1 MKRISTVTIFLL
13 ISLFV
18 TGQAKYRSITWEKF
32 KISGPALKQVGWLEP
47 THAKDIKSSIWSVGC
62 ETLDRNQ
69 ARFDVYKDFV
79 GELGVKHARLQSGWS
94 KCEKQKGVYNFAW
107 LDSCVYG
114 LVEQGVNPWICLCY
128 GNSLYRSE
136 VDLGAD
142 LFTAEETMAGWCRY
156 VEATVARYKG
166 VVKEW
171 EIWNEPRHRAST
183 EAYANL
189 MIRTSE
195 AIRKV
200 QPDATIMGFT
210 VHGFSPGVVVKFPA
224 AVLEILK
231 QKNKLDIVDYVTYH
245 PYTKNPDD
253 CYPMV
258 DELKELFHS
267 YNPKIKFYQG
277 ESGCPS
283 ILEWGHAL
291 TEYPWTEYSQAKWVM
306 RRMAGDMIRD
316 IRSSVFTIIDLRY
329 KEMLQSFGLIRSNL
343 LREFIYKRPSY
354 YGAQNM
360 AGFFSGELKS
370 LGELKY
376 ESTSSR
382 KLTVAGMKTENGK
395 VAIIWYGDKV
405 PIDDLKWDLID
416 LKVKGLSFKD
426 PIYIE
431 MITGKVFELDKGNWQ
446 CNNNS
451 LELKSFPVWDS
462 PVVIA
467 ERSQVSLK
475 KDSK

>member
-1 MKRISTVTIFLL
+1 MKKLSVVTIFLV

-18 TGQAKYRSITWEKF
+18 SAQVKYRSITWESF
-32 KISGPALKQVGWLEP
+32 KVSGPALRQIGWLE
-47 THAKDIKSSIWSVGC
+47 TKHSKEILSSVWSVGC

-69 ARFDVYKDFV
+69 ARFDVYRDFV
-79 GELGVKHARLQSGWS
+79 GELGVKHARLQSGWA

-114 LVEQGVNPWICLCY
+114 LAEQGVNPWICLCY
-128 GNSLYRSE
+128 GNPLYRSQ

-142 LFTAEETMAGWCRY
+142 LFTAEETMTGWCRY
-156 VEATVARYKG
+156 VEATVSRYKD

-171 EIWNEPRHRAST
+171 EIWNEPRHRASA

-200 QPDATIMGFT
+200 QPGATIMGFT
-210 VHGFSPGVVVKFPA
+210 VHGFSPGVVAKFPA
-224 AVLEILK
+224 AVLEFLK
-231 QKNKLDIVDYVTYH
+231 EKNKLDIVDYVTYH

-258 DELKELFHS
+258 DELIRLFHS

-291 TEYPWTEYSQAKWVM
+291 TEFPWTEYSQAKWVM

-343 LREFIYKRPSY
+343 LLEFIYKRPSY
-354 YGAQNM
+354 YGVQNM
-360 AGFFSGELKS
+360 AGFFTGKLES

-376 ESTSSR
+376 ESAASR
-382 KLTVAGMKTENGK
+382 KLTIAGMKTEKGK
-395 VAIIWYGDKV
+395 VAIIWYGDKI
-405 PIDDLKWDLID
+405 PTDDLKWDMVD
-416 LKVKGLSFKD
+416 LKVDGVNFND
-426 PIYIE
+426 PVYIE
-431 MITGKVFELDKGNWQ
+431 MITGKVFELDKSNWSGNG
-446 CNNNS
+446 
-451 LELKSFPVWDS
+451 KSFEVKNLPVWDS
-462 PVVIA
+462 PMVIA
-467 ERSQVSLK
+467 ERLEVVLK
-475 KDSK
+475 KDVK

>member
-1 MKRISTVTIFLL
+1 M
-13 ISLFV
+13 
-18 TGQAKYRSITWEKF
+18 
-32 KISGPALKQVGWLEP
+32 
-47 THAKDIKSSIWSVGC
+47 
-62 ETLDRNQ
+62 
-69 ARFDVYKDFV
+69 
-79 GELGVKHARLQSGWS
+79 GELGIKHARLQSGWS

-114 LVEQGVNPWICLCY
+114 LAEQGVDPWICLSY
-128 GNSLYRSE
+128 GNSLYNTQI
-136 VDLGAD
+136 DLGAD
-142 LFTAEETMAGWCRY
+142 IFTAEETMAGWCKY
-156 VEATVARYKG
+156 VEATVSRYKN

-171 EIWNEPRHRAST
+171 EIWNEPRFRAST

-210 VHGFSPGVVVKFPA
+210 VHGFSPGIVTKFPGE
-224 AVLEILK
+224 VLEILK
-231 QKNKLDIVDYVTYH
+231 KKNKLDIVDYVTYH

-258 DELKELFHS
+258 EELGKLFHS
-267 YNPKIKFYQG
+267 YNPKIKLYQG

-343 LREFIYKRPSY
+343 LREIIYKRPSY
-354 YGAQNM
+354 YGVQNM
-360 AGFFSGELKS
+360 TGFFNGQLKS

-382 KLTVAGMKTENGK
+382 KLTVAGMKMEKGK
-395 VAIIWYGDKV
+395 IAIIWYGDKV
-405 PIDDLKWDLID
+405 PSDDLKWDIID
-416 LKVKGLSFKD
+416 LKIDGLSFKD
-426 PIYIE
+426 PVYIE
-431 MITGKVFELDKGNWQ
+431 MITGKVFELDKKNWLG
-446 CNNNS
+446 NNNNIA
-451 LELKSFPVWDS
+451 LKNLPIWDS

-467 ERSQVSLK
+467 ERSLVEFR